1 MATKQQL
8 HDLIESLPK
17 KEIATVYSLLAGL
30 LADPLWIASVT
41 APVDDEPYTPEQQ
54 AGDAEAQAAIDRGE
68 GISHAQMIGE
78 LGRNFSALS
87 ASSALSIS

>member
-8 HDLIESLPK
+8 HDLIERIP
-17 KEIATVYSLLAGL
+17 ENEVVTVYRLLAGL

-54 AGDAEAQAAIDRGE
+54 ADDAEAQAAIDRGE
-68 GISHAQMIGE
+68 GISHARMIGE
-78 LGRNFSALS
+78 FGLK
-87 ASSALSIS
+87 

>member
-8 HDLIESLPK
+8 HDLIERIP
-17 KEIATVYSLLAGL
+17 ENEVVTVYRLLAGL

-54 AGDAEAQAAIDRGE
+54 ADDAEAQAAIDRGE
-68 GISHAQMIGE
+68 GIAHAQMLREFG
-78 LGRNFSALS
+78 LK
-87 ASSALSIS
+87 

>member
-8 HDLIESLPK
+8 HDLIERLPE
-17 KEIATVYSLLAGL
+17 KEIATVYRLLAGL

-54 AGDAEAQAAIDRGE
+54 ADDAEAQAAIDRGE
-68 GISHAQMIGE
+68 GIAHAQMLREFG
-78 LGRNFSALS
+78 LK
-87 ASSALSIS
+87 

>member
-8 HDLIESLPK
+8 HDLIERLPEN
-17 KEIATVYSLLAGL
+17 EIATVYRLLAGL

-54 AGDAEAQAAIDRGE
+54 ADDAEAQAAIDRGE
-68 GISHAQMIGE
+68 GISHAQMLREFG
-78 LGRNFSALS
+78 LK
-87 ASSALSIS
+87 

>member
-8 HDLIESLPK
+8 HDLIERLPEN
-17 KEIATVYSLLAGL
+17 EIATVYRLLAGL

-54 AGDAEAQAAIDRGE
+54 ADDAEAQAALDRGE
-68 GISHAQMIGE
+68 GISHAQMLTEFG
-78 LGRNFSALS
+78 LK
-87 ASSALSIS
+87 